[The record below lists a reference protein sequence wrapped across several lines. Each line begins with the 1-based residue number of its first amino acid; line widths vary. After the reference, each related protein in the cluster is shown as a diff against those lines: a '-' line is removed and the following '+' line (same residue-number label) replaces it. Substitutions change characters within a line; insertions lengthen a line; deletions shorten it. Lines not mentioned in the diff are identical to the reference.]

1 MNSIKIDFLF
11 LLTSILLGA
20 CGQILLKF
28 AVGRL
33 GPVILGWPEVFSTLI
48 KIFLNGWVVLG
59 ITFFVA
65 SMVLWIRVISNM
77 ELSRAYPSVGL
88 SYCLVFISSVVIFK
102 ETVNLN
108 KIVGLISILFGVYF
122 LHR

>member
-1 MNSIKIDFLF
+1 
-11 LLTSILLGA
+11 
-20 CGQILLKF
+20 
-28 AVGRL
+28 
-33 GPVILGWPEVFSTLI
+33 
-48 KIFLNGWVVLG
+48 
-59 ITFFVA
+59 
-65 SMVLWIRVISNM
+65 MVLWIRVISNM